1 MIRKHINFL
10 IYIAITICV
19 VLCVGCADGL
29 LGEDGTQHHAQ
40 RIELSGE
47 IDQVAVTRV
56 NDGGFCNGDGMGIYI
71 VDYKAGIP
79 GTLQQSATVPTM
91 YATLTMKP
99 TVNGILTMMFTG
111 RTFIPI

>member
-1 MIRKHINFL
+1 MIRKYINIL

-47 IDQVAVTRV
+47 IDQVAVTQ
-56 NDGGFCNGDGMGIYI
+56 
-71 VDYKAGIP
+71 A
-79 GTLQQSATVPTM
+79 
-91 YATLTMKP
+91 
-99 TVNGILTMMFTG
+99 
-111 RTFIPI
+111 